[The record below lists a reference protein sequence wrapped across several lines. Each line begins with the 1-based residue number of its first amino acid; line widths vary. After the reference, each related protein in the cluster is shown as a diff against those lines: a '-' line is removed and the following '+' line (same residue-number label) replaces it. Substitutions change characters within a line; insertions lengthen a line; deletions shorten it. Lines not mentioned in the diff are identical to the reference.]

1 MNQNERKY
9 FVLEY
14 IRMVEKFIKNN
25 FEAIE
30 MFMDLDAFEV
40 LENFLNYYFSD
51 NSYIAMVFLSLVI
64 DKLEEK
70 K

>member
-25 FEAIE
+25 FEAME
-30 MFMDLDAFEV
+30 MFIELDAFEV

-51 NSYIAMVFLSLVI
+51 NSYIAMVFLSSVI
-64 DKLEEK
+64 DKLE
-70 K
+70 

>member
-25 FEAIE
+25 FEAME
-30 MFMDLDAFEV
+30 MFIELDAFEV

>member
-1 MNQNERKY
+1 MRLNEKKE
-9 FVLEY
+9 FALEY
-14 IRMVEKFIKNN
+14 IKMIEKFIKNN
-25 FEAIE
+25 FEAME
-30 MFMDLDAFEV
+30 MFIELDAFEV

>member
-25 FEAIE
+25 FEAME
-30 MFMDLDAFEV
+30 MFIELDAFEV
-40 LENFLNYYFSD
+40 LENFLNYHFFG